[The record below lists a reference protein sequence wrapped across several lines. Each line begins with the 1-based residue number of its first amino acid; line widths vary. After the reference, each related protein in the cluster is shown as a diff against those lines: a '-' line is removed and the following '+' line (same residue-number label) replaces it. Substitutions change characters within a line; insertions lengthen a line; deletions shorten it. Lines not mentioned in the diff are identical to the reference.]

1 MSRPRRRPRSKTP
14 DRNRHIT
21 LPDSDEEAELK
32 KNSRETRQ
40 GYRKEEDDR
49 RRTQQNIQFL
59 AKDIIKDI
67 FNQHEDWWPS
77 PEQFLDVFDIF
88 VSRSKTTVATK
99 KKMEVISHD
108 DLIEWAREARKK
120 RKKTLDAAR
129 RAERGR
135 ISNQYHAK
143 KEEERQKLCKDFGI
157 CSAAAFAGMGVAA
170 VVGAP
175 VIATGAAAAV
185 AMGKYRGTFGGRT
198 RRKKT
203 RKRRRKRKSKRKSR
217 RKKRKTRRLRR
228 KQRGGKI
235 SPLNL
240 NWMK

>member
-14 DRNRHIT
+14 EKNRRIT
-21 LPDSDEEAELK
+21 LPDSDEEDKYK
-32 KNSRETRQ
+32 KKSRKA
-40 GYRKEEDDR
+40 RKEYREQIEENDNKSR
-49 RRTQQNIQFL
+49 QVEFM

-67 FNQHEDWWPS
+67 FNQHKDLWPRHDT
-77 PEQFLDVFDIF
+77 FLGVFDNF
-88 VSRSKTTVATK
+88 VASSKTK
-99 KKMEVISHD
+99 EEGEEMEVISEHN
-108 DLIEWAREARKK
+108 LLKWAAEARKK

-170 VVGAP
+170 AVGAP
-175 VIATGAAAAV
+175 VIATAAAGAATAAAA
-185 AMGKYRGTFGGRT
+185 AKYRGAFFGGRT

-203 RKRRRKRKSKRKSR
+203 RKRKKKTKRKSR
-217 RKKRKTRRLRR
+217 RKKRKKRKTRRLRR
-228 KQRGGKI
+228 KSRK
-235 SPLNL
+235 
-240 NWMK
+240 K

>member
-217 RKKRKTRRLRR
+217 RRKSRKK
-228 KQRGGKI
+228 
-235 SPLNL
+235 
-240 NWMK
+240 

>member
-217 RKKRKTRRLRR
+217 RKKK
-228 KQRGGKI
+228 KN
-235 SPLNL
+235 S
-240 NWMK
+240 

>member
-14 DRNRHIT
+14 EKNRRIT
-21 LPDSDEEAELK
+21 LPDSDEEDKYK
-32 KNSRETRQ
+32 KKSRKA
-40 GYRKEEDDR
+40 RKEYREQIEENDNKSR
-49 RRTQQNIQFL
+49 QVEFM

-67 FNQHEDWWPS
+67 FNQHKDLWPRHDT
-77 PEQFLDVFDIF
+77 FLGVFDNF
-88 VSRSKTTVATK
+88 VASSKTK
-99 KKMEVISHD
+99 EEGEEMEVISEHN
-108 DLIEWAREARKK
+108 LLKWAAEARKK

-235 SPLNL
+235 LLST
-240 NWMK
+240 